1 MRRRGVFRL
10 PIAVLLLMVA
20 RAGAARAQSVVDR
33 APNLDDGWTV
43 PIGVIQF
50 NFLHRFEV
58 SPPPPRKVTSF
69 PNFHLATGLPLDF
82 DLQLDYAT
90 NSSVFTGIPNEYQLA
105 LRRPLL
111 RQAQGR
117 PLDLTVTGGYN
128 FAPQSLDGEISLAR
142 RFGPLRLLGSVRG
155 ISSGY
160 DVQKSL
166 WGVGTGAVLRV
177 TDWLSLAGDVFSL
190 VDAPDPSLRTAWG
203 AGVQLRIPYSP
214 HSFSIQI
221 TNTQSGSIE
230 GASRGIRGAHMAGFE
245 FTIPITLSRYF
256 GHRGKTAPPPS
267 AAPAP
272 AAADTA
278 AASAGRAGAEGSAA
292 TAVRI
297 ANLSFT
303 AQELHVRAG
312 TRVRWINQD
321 QVQHSVTADDGS
333 FDSGLIDSGRTFER
347 VFDRAGSYAYH
358 CTPHPFMTARV
369 IVEP

>member
-1 MRRRGVFRL
+1 MTKCGTRRPVV
-10 PIAVLLLMVA
+10 AALLLVTL
-20 RAGAARAQSVVDR
+20 AARDVCAQAVVDR
-33 APNLDDGWTV
+33 TPNLDDGWTV
-43 PIGVIQF
+43 APGVVQF

-82 DLQLDYAT
+82 NLQLDYAT

-111 RQAQGR
+111 RQARGS
-117 PLDLTVTGGYN
+117 PLDVTVTGGYN
-128 FAPQSLDGEISLAR
+128 FAPQSVDGEVSLAR
-142 RFGPLRLLGSVRG
+142 RLGPVRLLGAVRG

-166 WGVGTGAVLRV
+166 WGVGGGAVLRV
-177 TDWLSLAGDVFSL
+177 TNWLSLAGDVFGL

-230 GASRGIRGAHMAGFE
+230 GSSRGVRGAHMAGFE

-256 GHRGKTAPPPS
+256 GHRGKS
-267 AAPAP
+267 AAPP
-272 AAADTA
+272 AAADTVQANAGQARAEPVA
-278 AASAGRAGAEGSAA
+278 AAV
-292 TAVRI
+292 VRI
-297 ANLSFT
+297 ASLAF
-303 AQELHVRAG
+303 AARELHVRAG
-312 TRVRWINQD
+312 TLVRWVNQD
-321 QVQHSVTADDGS
+321 QVQHSATADDRS
-333 FDSGLIDSGRTFER
+333 FDSGLIEPGRAYER
-347 VFDRAGSYAYH
+347 VFDRPGSYAYH
-358 CTPHPFMTARV
+358 CTPHPFMTGRV
-369 IVEP
+369 VVEP